1 MEEQV
6 AEFSAAVE
14 EASKEFLGHW
24 NRLVSTTNWEKGRI
38 IFQWRQRLV
47 EAGAPASVS
56 SDEAWSRQVGNVSPQ
71 HVGRLRRVYQRF
83 NDVAT
88 QYPGLYWSHFQ
99 AALEW
104 TDAEMYLEGAMSNG
118 WSVAQMRQQRWEAMG
133 VPPDKQVADEEV
145 VAAEFDEDVTPEAAA
160 EEDASDVISTSTAEV
175 FDPEPCDTPVD
186 AEADEVEAGE
196 SQPAAFDAE
205 PADVADAVRP
215 FADIPS
221 LPTDLADAA
230 ERFKLAI
237 VRHKASNWQEI
248 DCRHVLATLDGLK
261 QLATAPA

>member
-14 EASKEFLGHW
+14 EASREFLGHW

-38 IFQWRQRLV
+38 IFQWRLRLT

-56 SDEAWSRQVGNVSPQ
+56 TDETWSKQVRNVSPQ

-83 NDVAT
+83 NDVAE

-104 TDAEMYLEGAMSNG
+104 SDAEMYLEGAMSNG

-133 VPPDKQVADEEV
+133 APPDMKPRDEDV
-145 VAAEFDEDVTPEAAA
+145 LAAEFDEDVAG
-160 EEDASDVISTSTAEV
+160 DADEGVSEVISASTSEV
-175 FDPEPCDTPVD
+175 FDHEPSD
-186 AEADEVEAGE
+186 APFGSDADEGE
-196 SQPAAFDAE
+196 TGSSPSAAFDTESSEAAE
-205 PADVADAVRP
+205 ATAP
-215 FADIPS
+215 FADVPS
-221 LPTDLADAA
+221 LPHDLADAV

-237 VRHKASNWQEI
+237 VRHKASNWQEV
-248 DCRHVLATLDGLK
+248 DCHHVLAALDGLK
-261 QLATAPA
+261 QLAVSSA